1 MTINQNSDINVHEK
15 NIQENIQQYQE
26 NGTLRLFVGPMY
38 AGKTSKLIETYKE
51 AIKNKQNVIVLT
63 HSSEIRY
70 SIDQLSTHDQKQI
83 SCFKY
88 DKINTFVKDKHDDI
102 SDSQVILIDEAQFF
116 EDLIEIRELVDTHQK
131 HIFVFGLDGDFK
143 REVFGDILQLIPMSD
158 HVEKLTAICA
168 SCKEKPGIFSK
179 RITRNMEQKD
189 IGSSSYIPLCRRCFN
204 EYKIET
210 IETLDI

>member
-1 MTINQNSDINVHEK
+1 MPHTNPDSNMTINQNSDINVH
-15 NIQENIQQYQE
+15 QENIQQYKE

-88 DKINTFVKDKHDDI
+88 DKINTFVQDKHDDI
-102 SDSQVILIDEAQFF
+102 SHSQVILIDEAQFF
-116 EDLIEIRELVDTHQK
+116 EDLIEIRELVDTHHK

-143 REVFGDILQLIPMSD
+143 RNKFGHILDLIPVCDS
-158 HVEKLTAICA
+158 VEKLTAKCNMCNNKA
-168 SCKEKPGIFSK
+168 IFSR
-179 RITRNMEQKD
+179 RIISSEQQVLV
-189 IGSSSYIPLCRRCFN
+189 GSSESYQPMCRKCYN
-204 EYKIET
+204 SN
-210 IETLDI
+210 

>member
-1 MTINQNSDINVHEK
+1 MPHTNTDSNMTINQNSDINVHEK

-143 REVFGDILQLIPMSD
+143 RNKFGHILDLIPVCDS
-158 HVEKLTAICA
+158 VEKLTAKCNMCNNKA
-168 SCKEKPGIFSK
+168 IFSR
-179 RITRNMEQKD
+179 RIINSGQQ
-189 IGSSSYIPLCRRCFN
+189 ILVGSNESYQPMCRKCYN
-204 EYKIET
+204 SK
-210 IETLDI
+210 

>member
-1 MTINQNSDINVHEK
+1 MPHTNTDSNMTINQNSDINVHEK

-102 SDSQVILIDEAQFF
+102 SVSQVILIDEAQFF

-143 REVFGDILQLIPMSD
+143 RNKFGHILDLIPFCDS
-158 HVEKLTAICA
+158 VEKLTANCNGCNNKA
-168 SCKEKPGIFSK
+168 IFSR
-179 RITRNMEQKD
+179 RIIKSEQQVLV
-189 IGSSSYIPLCRRCFN
+189 GSNESYQPMCRKCYN
-204 EYKIET
+204 SE
-210 IETLDI
+210 

>member
-1 MTINQNSDINVHEK
+1 MPYTNPDSNMTINQNSDINVH
-15 NIQENIQQYQE
+15 QENIQQYKE

-88 DKINTFVKDKHDDI
+88 DKINTFVQDKHDDI
-102 SDSQVILIDEAQFF
+102 LDTQVILIDEAQFF
-116 EDLIEIRELVDTHQK
+116 EDLIEIRELVDTHHK

-143 REVFGDILQLIPMSD
+143 RNKFGHILDLIPVCDS
-158 HVEKLTAICA
+158 VEKLTAKCNMCNNKA
-168 SCKEKPGIFSK
+168 IFSR
-179 RITRNMEQKD
+179 RIINSGQQ
-189 IGSSSYIPLCRRCFN
+189 ILVGSNESYQPMCRKCYN
-204 EYKIET
+204 SK
-210 IETLDI
+210 